1 MEEKPLLS
9 GDNNNFKRV
18 MILSVLALIAAI
30 AVTYYLSKRGKVSTD
45 DAYIDGHIYSITP
58 RVAGYVS
65 DVFVSDN
72 QEVKKGQALV
82 KLDTVPFETALAE
95 AKASLAE
102 AEATLASLDL
112 GVPLELNQTAQ
123 RVNVAHAD
131 LKALEQDIGAS
142 RKQEEAAEQE
152 LKSAQADMDQA
163 LLDYSRLG
171 ALMKTKAISQSTL
184 DKAKSQ
190 YDSAAAKVNSALAT
204 RDSLTRQV
212 SALES
217 GLARQRANIKIAE
230 TGKDSAEIKNR
241 LVKAQEAK
249 VELAKARLRQ
259 AELDLGYAE
268 ITAPEDGY
276 ITKKGIE
283 PGVSVSK
290 GQPLMTVV
298 PLDPGA
304 LWVTANYKETQ
315 LSRVKPGQPADIT
328 VDTYP
333 GIKVKGKVDS
343 IMAGTGSSFSLFP
356 AENASGNY
364 VKVVQRIPVKITFRI
379 QDVKSFPALRIGM
392 SVIPTV
398 NTRN

>member
-1 MEEKPLLS
+1 
-9 GDNNNFKRV
+9 